1 VKARLLFL
9 MGMIAASS
17 RTAQAGPWSI
27 EPRLGLATDY
37 ETNPLLLQTGGQ
49 SEEHVAAIIDLPL
62 RYDTDEV
69 EFLLRPNGR
78 LTNSQG
84 YASLASNYEHLD
96 TAIQYTDELDTASLQ
111 GEVAR
116 DSSLYFI
123 GGLNNRVGVPRDN
136 ALTSGDWTH
145 SLTERGQIE
154 FDASWQRVRYVAP
167 ALLNELVDYRYYS
180 GGPSWVYTLSE
191 RNTLKLI
198 GNYGYYQAL
207 NGTTQSTSENAQ
219 VAFVRQLTEVFTLST
234 SAGYSKS
241 ANTQH
246 AVYDYF
252 GFSIPVTQ
260 KSNQDGTVYA
270 ASVSRHGEQLNFSA
284 GVSRA
289 LQPTGLAFLSRQD
302 SYTLTASYVHSERW
316 DFQLSAS
323 YVRALNPQVIAG
335 EAQFNATEQAEH
347 YLNTQLTANWHW
359 TPQWTVS
366 MTATRISE
374 QFGPPTVSA
383 ASTGVS
389 LTLFRQFLRTQ
400 F

>member
-1 VKARLLFL
+1 

-17 RTAQAGPWSI
+17 RIVQAGPWSI
-27 EPRLGLATDY
+27 EPRLGISTDY
-37 ETNPLLLQTGGQ
+37 ETNPLLLPTEGQ
-49 SEEHVAAIIDLPL
+49 SEDHIAAIADLPL
-62 RYDTDEV
+62 RYDTDEL

-96 TAIQYTDELDTASLQ
+96 TALQYTDELNAASLQ

-123 GGLNNRVGVPRDN
+123 GGLINRVGVPRDT

-145 SLTERGQIE
+145 SLTERSQIE
-154 FDASWQRVRYVAP
+154 FDASWQRVRYVEP
-167 ALLNELVDYRYYS
+167 ADLNALIDYRYYS
-180 GGPSWVYTLSE
+180 GGPSWVYALSE

-219 VAFVRQLTEVFTLST
+219 VAFVRQLTEVLTLST
-234 SAGYSKS
+234 SAGYSRS

-246 AVYDYF
+246 AVFDYF
-252 GFSIPVTQ
+252 GFSIPETQ

-270 ASVSRHGEQLNFSA
+270 ASLSRHGEQLSFSA

-289 LQPTGLAFLSRQD
+289 LTPTGFAFLSRQD
-302 SYTLTASYVHSERW
+302 SYTISGSYLRSDRW

-323 YVRALNPQVIAG
+323 YLRALNPQVIAG
-335 EAQFNATEQAEH
+335 EAQFNATQQTEH

-366 MTATRISE
+366 VTATRIS
-374 QFGPPTVSA
+374 QQYGPPTVSA

-389 LTLFRQFLRTQ
+389 LSLFRQFLRTQ